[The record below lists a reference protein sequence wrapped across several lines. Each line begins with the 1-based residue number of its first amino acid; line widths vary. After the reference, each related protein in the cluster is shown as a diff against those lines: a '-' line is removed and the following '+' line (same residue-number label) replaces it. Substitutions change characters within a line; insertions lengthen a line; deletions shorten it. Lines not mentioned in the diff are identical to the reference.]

1 MNVYQDKQ
9 GKLRVERRIST
20 IADRRVKTP
29 MARLG
34 GTRAGLDNNY
44 RDDMPYVV
52 IGADR
57 RAKTTEMHIYQDKQG
72 KERRIRMADR
82 RVNKTA
88 VGGSR
93 VGIADRRAKTTD
105 DLTEGCPIEPPN
117 PSDTAELL
125 KKYRAALIKAYE
137 LGKAVKDVYGIVPP
151 KAIIDWD
158 GPTVTIGLQVN

>member
-1 MNVYQDKQ
+1 MY
-9 GKLRVERRIST
+9 I
-20 IADRRVKTP
+20 
-29 MARLG
+29 
-34 GTRAGLDNNY
+34 
-44 RDDMPYVV
+44 
-52 IGADR
+52 
-57 RAKTTEMHIYQDKQG
+57 G

-93 VGIADRRAKTTD
+93 VGVADRRAN
-105 DLTEGCPIEPPN
+105 PIEPPN

-125 KKYRAALIKAYE
+125 KKYRVALVTAYE
-137 LGKAVKDVYGIVPP
+137 LGKLVKDVYGIVPP